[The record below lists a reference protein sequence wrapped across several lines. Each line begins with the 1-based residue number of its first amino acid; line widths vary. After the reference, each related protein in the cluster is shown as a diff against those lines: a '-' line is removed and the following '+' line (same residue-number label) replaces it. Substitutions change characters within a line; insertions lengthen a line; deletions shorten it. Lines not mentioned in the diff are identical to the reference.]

1 MQNHFILRALESSKT
16 TIRGLLTSDITE
28 TLNRSEA
35 GVKIGNEDE
44 LDNCSTKKKAR
55 PSQTLW

>member
-16 TIRGLLTSDITE
+16 TIRGLLTLGTE